1 LIKKWEQYIKEDTNM
16 DRDIEEDY
24 VDNGPDNS
32 VDIEELNLTLKELEE
47 TAINALKDIADIKQE
62 LREPI
67 LTIIKTIKEL

>member
-1 LIKKWEQYIKEDTNM
+1 M

-67 LTIIKTIKEL
+67 LTIIKNIKEL